1 MKRKKKSGH
10 WTDGSHCDAFAWI
23 HIPWFLDGV
32 DQRLHER
39 KCGPT
44 AAFGSRFGAF
54 FAVWL
59 EGSSSHWLSETL
71 SESNINWNN
80 ETKSGI
86 DMWAYFTKSLELWS
100 WAARCRPRASL
111 SRLSF
116 WTLLGQNTRAWAPKA
131 TPMHLVNEAFLQPI
145 WHLLSALSFR
155 VSYNANKS
163 RLEQTQMWNH
173 TLSPFFALGWSI
185 GWARRYHV
193 NAARQESCFLRL
205 LREENLP
212 PSKVFRCLL
221 PHYLWTRCLDF
232 EGSAS
237 RIVCSEQQ
245 IQTERKTSKHA
256 HGQNLPM
263 KPIRFALI

>member
-1 MKRKKKSGH
+1 
-10 WTDGSHCDAFAWI
+10 
-23 HIPWFLDGV
+23 
-32 DQRLHER
+32 
-39 KCGPT
+39 
-44 AAFGSRFGAF
+44 
-54 FAVWL
+54 
-59 EGSSSHWLSETL
+59 
-71 SESNINWNN
+71 
-80 ETKSGI
+80 
-86 DMWAYFTKSLELWS
+86 MWAYFTKSLELWS

-116 WTLLGQNTRAWAPKA
+116 WTLLGQNTSAWAPKA

-145 WHLLSALSFR
+145 WHLLSALSFW